1 MVVGLDY
8 GHGLKTP
15 EGAKRYTFDDGT
27 AVFEGALN
35 RLVALE
41 VLDQLLDAGVTVYD
55 LVARKKVGTVHALED
70 SDPSLKRR
78 ADYANSLDLDVVLS
92 IHTNAVGRSIRGP
105 SQPARGIT
113 VFTSPGETNA
123 DGYAAAIAGC
133 VSGVGLRS
141 RGTRE
146 ANFYMLRR
154 TRSPAVL
161 VEGGFFTSLDDVQ
174 LLQDRTYRVH
184 LASCYVRGLLQ
195 HHAERS

>member
-1 MVVGLDY
+1 MTTGPLSSRAPST
-8 GHGLKTP
+8 GSSRSRCWTSCSTP
-15 EGAKRYTFDDGT
+15 ASRSTT
-27 AVFEGALN
+27 WS
-35 RLVALE
+35 R
-41 VLDQLLDAGVTVYD
+41 
-55 LVARKKVGTVHALED
+55 ARRSAPCTPW
-70 SDPSLKRR
+70 PSLKRR